1 MRRSMLVAAAL
12 LTLAVGAAGWWLHAP
27 DLPVDALRARWAPP
41 PSQWRAVDGLTAHVR
56 DEGVATDSVPVL
68 LLHGTSAS
76 LHTWEGWS
84 AVLRPTR
91 RVISVD
97 LPGFGLTGPD
107 PRADYRVERYT
118 RFVVA
123 LMDSLHVARVDLVG
137 NSLGGEIAWHVAARH
152 PARVH
157 RLVLID
163 PAGFPVASQSVPLGF
178 RLARDRR
185 FSWLMT
191 RILPRRVVTASVR
204 DVYGDTTRVTDALV
218 DRYLALTRRAGNRAA
233 LPARFAQSRPGADT
247 MLLTRVISPTLILW
261 GARDRLIPP
270 ATAARFQHLL
280 PGAQVLLYPGLGH
293 VPHEEDATRTATDA
307 LAFLT
312 SP

>member
-1 MRRSMLVAAAL
+1 MRTAFLTAAAAL
-12 LTLAVGAAGWWLHAP
+12 TCAVAGATWLLYTP
-27 DLPVDALRARWAPP
+27 DLPVEALRDRWAPP
-41 PSQWRAVDGLTAHVR
+41 PSQFRAVDGLTAHVR
-56 DEGVATDSVPVL
+56 DEGMASDTVPVL

-84 AVLRPTR
+84 AVMRPTR
-91 RVISVD
+91 RVISMD

-107 PRADYRVERYT
+107 PHDDYRIERYT

-123 LMDSLHVARVDLVG
+123 LMDSLRVARVDLAG

-152 PARVH
+152 PQRVR
-157 RLVLID
+157 RLVLVD

-185 FSWLMT
+185 LTWLMS

-204 DVYGDTTRVTDALV
+204 DVYGDPARVTDGLV
-218 DRYLALTRRAGNRAA
+218 DRYFELTRRAGNRGA

-247 MLLTRVISPTLILW
+247 ALLAGVAAPTLIMW
-261 GARDRLIPP
+261 GARDHLIPP
-270 ATAARFQHLL
+270 ATAARFQRLL
-280 PGAQVLLYPGLGH
+280 PGARLLLYPGLGH
-293 VPHEEDATRTATDA
+293 VPHEEAATRTATDA
-307 LAFLT
+307 LVFL
-312 SP
+312 SPA